1 MHKMKQLA
9 PFALLILLL
18 GIVGRMDYDDHI
30 QMERYKCE
38 CNQGVWQVESNGNQY
53 CGGKYGTKN

>member
-1 MHKMKQLA
+1 MNRMKQLA
-9 PFALLILLL
+9 PLALLILLL

-30 QMERYKCE
+30 KMQRYKCE
-38 CNQGVWQVESNGNQY
+38 RNQGVWQVESNGNQY

>member
-1 MHKMKQLA
+1 MNKMKQLA
-9 PFALLILLL
+9 PFALLILIL

-38 CNQGVWQVESNGNQY
+38 RNQCVWQVESSGNQY
-53 CGGKYGTKN
+53 CGGRYGSKN

>member
-1 MHKMKQLA
+1 MNKIKQLA
-9 PFALLILLL
+9 PFALLILIL

-38 CNQGVWQVESNGNQY
+38 RNQGVWVVKHNGDQY